1 MPVEYFWL
9 FVGLGTANEHRLL
22 DQRGVDIM
30 QSFSRGW
37 SFLQQAWQMAFKDK
51 DLLKPSIYALIAGAI
66 VSLIGIIP
74 IMAVVF
80 LFDTS
85 GLIGRVLLFIFG
97 AILVF
102 AHFIVSYVF
111 SGMTVYLI
119 YQYLTEGDGKMSTA
133 WSIVQR
139 DFLDLAT
146 LAAASTAVSLIR
158 SAARNRSQ
166 RGGIAAI
173 GASVL
178 SAAAGF
184 LEVLWTEA
192 ALLILPAM
200 VIEDLSLVDGGKRV
214 AQIVRDN
221 LLLVGISTVG
231 VRTVTGLIGFVLGLG
246 GAVLGFGIGYSVVFV
261 FNSSTVG
268 LVLGIALGMLI
279 FFAFTMVASVI
290 SSYTSTAYH
299 TCLYLW
305 ARNVEQAQ
313 TAGQPIRVAAPAPL
327 AAVLG

>member
-1 MPVEYFWL
+1 
-9 FVGLGTANEHRLL
+9 
-22 DQRGVDIM
+22 M

-51 DLLKPSIYALIAGAI
+51 DLLKPSIYALISGAI
-66 VSLIGIIP
+66 VSVIGIVP
-74 IMAVVF
+74 IIIVVF

-133 WSIVQR
+133 WSIVRR
-139 DFLDLAT
+139 DFFDLVT
-146 LAAASTAVSLIR
+146 LAAASTAVSLLR
-158 SAARNRSQ
+158 SAAQRNRRG
-166 RGGIAAI
+166 RGGIGAI
-173 GASVL
+173 GASML

-192 ALLILPAM
+192 AFLILPAM
-200 VIEDLSLVDGGKRV
+200 VIEDLNLVDGGKRV
-214 AQIVRDN
+214 AQIIKDN

-231 VRTVTGLIGFVLGLG
+231 VRAVTGLIGFILGVG
-246 GAVLGFGIGYSVVFV
+246 GAVLGFGIGYGVIFV

-268 LVLGIALGMLI
+268 LVLGIVLGMMI
-279 FFAFTMVASVI
+279 FFTFTIIASVI
-290 SSYTSTAYH
+290 NSYTSTAYH

-305 ARNVEQAQ
+305 AREVEKAQ
-313 TAGQPIRVAAPAPL
+313 VAGQPIQVAAPRPL
-327 AAVLG
+327 AAVLGY